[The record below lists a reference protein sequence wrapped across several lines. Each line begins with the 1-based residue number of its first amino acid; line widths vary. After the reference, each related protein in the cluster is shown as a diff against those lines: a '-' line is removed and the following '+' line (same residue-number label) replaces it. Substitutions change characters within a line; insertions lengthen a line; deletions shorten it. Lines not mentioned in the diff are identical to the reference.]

1 MYCPYCGSALW
12 LGDSGEAR
20 CPSGAAFSV
29 FVTTALAALQP
40 ELESPDV
47 TAGSPGHWFCPAC
60 ADVMVS
66 ASNGSTCC
74 NCRRRLHIALLHQI
88 LECNPHVPYPP
99 KASAAGC
106 LISYWITRPPSGT
119 PVGVTGFSLDDALE
133 IARRAGY
140 EVSDPFRVVDNV
152 RPEDLDPR
160 HVLPNA
166 GPLVVRGVWYP
177 LRGIG
182 AGT

>member
-1 MYCPYCGSALW
+1 
-12 LGDSGEAR
+12 
-20 CPSGAAFSV
+20 
-29 FVTTALAALQP
+29 
-40 ELESPDV
+40 
-47 TAGSPGHWFCPAC
+47 
-60 ADVMVS
+60 
-66 ASNGSTCC
+66 
-74 NCRRRLHIALLHQI
+74 
-88 LECNPHVPYPP
+88 
-99 KASAAGC
+99 
-106 LISYWITRPPSGT
+106 
-119 PVGVTGFSLDDALE
+119 VGVTGFSLDDALE